1 MSTIPPIILVVIA
14 IVVAHHFAD
23 IYGVAIAGIGML
35 STLGIQDATDAYG
48 PVADN
53 AGGIVEMSDMPPEI
67 LSIPF
72 PGLIKISK
80 VSPLTVPVNSSFS
93 LSKSLA

>member
-1 MSTIPPIILVVIA
+1 MRLLYGGLVVFISCLLEDEDGLMSTIPPVILVVIA
-14 IVVAHHFAD
+14 IVVAHRFAD

-53 AGGIVEMSDMPPEI
+53 AAMVRP
-67 LSIPF
+67 
-72 PGLIKISK
+72 
-80 VSPLTVPVNSSFS
+80 
-93 LSKSLA
+93 